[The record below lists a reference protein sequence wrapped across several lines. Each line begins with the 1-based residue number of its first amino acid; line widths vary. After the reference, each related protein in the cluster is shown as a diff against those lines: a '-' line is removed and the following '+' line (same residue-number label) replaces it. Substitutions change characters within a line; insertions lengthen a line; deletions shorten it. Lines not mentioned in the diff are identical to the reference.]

1 MPSSTRI
8 GAPCASASCPA
19 TRRDGPR
26 ARRRGAEGA
35 GVRLPIGTLT
45 CSSPPDRQRRARALS
60 RRQRGDPG
68 GRTVRRWRPIPG
80 GGPRAAAGIPA
91 GPGCRLG
98 ARWPADP
105 ARPPRSSSTVQA
117 KQVRVRIAQGGG
129 VSAGPRASTRGGRG
143 RPRSGRLSAPLFLRT
158 PGANLL
164 SPDYSWRLLWR
175 RGPGMAPSVARAAIT
190 NRRPRDID
198 PGAVGYESAPRRW
211 GYAGWPVPCIWPDPW
226 RCSQAPNAHGM
237 PRKARATPAIT
248 TARPIRNVAGSGS
261 AMLQTL
267 SSA

>member
-1 MPSSTRI
+1 
-8 GAPCASASCPA
+8 
-19 TRRDGPR
+19 
-26 ARRRGAEGA
+26 
-35 GVRLPIGTLT
+35 VRLPIGTLT

-91 GPGCRLG
+91 GPVCRLG

-129 VSAGPRASTRGGRG
+129 VSAGPRTSTRGGRG

-164 SPDYSWRLLWR
+164 KPGLFMAARPRNGTERSQGSHNKPTAPGHRSRGRRLRKRPAAMGLCGLAGAVYLAR
-175 RGPGMAPSVARAAIT
+175 PVALLPGAE
-190 NRRPRDID
+190 RPRD
-198 PGAVGYESAPRRW
+198 AA
-211 GYAGWPVPCIWPDPW
+211 
-226 RCSQAPNAHGM
+226 
-237 PRKARATPAIT
+237 
-248 TARPIRNVAGSGS
+248 
-261 AMLQTL
+261 
-267 SSA
+267 